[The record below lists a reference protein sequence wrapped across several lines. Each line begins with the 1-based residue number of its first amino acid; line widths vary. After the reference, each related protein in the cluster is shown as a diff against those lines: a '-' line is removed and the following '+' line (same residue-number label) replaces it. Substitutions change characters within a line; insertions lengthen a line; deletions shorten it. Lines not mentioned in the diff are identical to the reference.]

1 MKKIFLFCF
10 MLFLSAVAFSQD
22 KTIVKGTVR
31 NAEQQPLAGVSVGV
45 IGQNVG
51 TTTDNEGRFTIQI
64 PKPAGA
70 RLRFS
75 FVGYTTLEVAANDPK
90 GFNIVLK
97 DDDQN
102 KLEEVAVVAFG
113 TQKKSSLTGSVVTI
127 SAKDLKG
134 PTSNLTTTLAGRVP
148 GVIAYQ
154 RTGEP
159 GQDNANFFVRG
170 VGTFGTGKQDPLIYI
185 DGIES
190 TPTDLARINPD
201 NIDNFSVLKDAA
213 ATALYGSRGS
223 NGVMLLTTK
232 LGAQGITR
240 INARVE
246 NRLSTNTQNIK
257 MADNIT
263 YMRLANE
270 AVTTRDFQNQGGV
283 NPPYDPNKI
292 DNTAAGKDP
301 LLYPSNDWVDILTK
315 KNTRNLAVNL
325 DVSGGNEKAIYYVGL
340 TYDENNGL
348 LKESG
353 SNNFK
358 TNVRSRTYSLLSN
371 ITINFTKTTKALIS
385 VRGTFDDVTSPVG
398 GGSRIFTLASQSN
411 PVAFPA
417 IYPQSFLPY
426 AQHPL
431 FGSALRPNSTTT
443 LYTNPFAE
451 SVSGYQ
457 NFNRAQL
464 IPQITINQNLEEIT
478 KGLTA
483 RVMAF
488 TQRDADFTLV
498 RQYSPFYYQ
507 ARQVGGQTLLTS
519 LNEPTPGQTTNQ
531 IGIPPTEY
539 LTYFPSEKNVST
551 VVYGEAVINYLRTFN
566 DNHSIGGRFITTM
579 RNSLTGNASSLQ
591 LSLPKRNLNFLGQ
604 ANYAY
609 KDKYLVDFSFGYNG
623 SERFSKEKRYGFF
636 PSISAAW
643 ILTKE
648 KFMEPLNKVITNLK
662 LRGSYGLSGNDQIG
676 RDVDR
681 FFYLSEVQLNNIF
694 NSATFGENYG
704 YTRPGISTTRYANP
718 DITFEK
724 TKQLN
729 LGLEL
734 SLFNDFNFVIEAYK
748 KNTSSILLPRTN
760 VPTTAGLQALTYA
773 NVGEASSKGI
783 DFSFNYY
790 KNFSKDYWAKIY
802 TTFTYAASK
811 VLYNEEPNYPDNL
824 KHLSRVGR
832 SAGQLYGLVAERL
845 FTDETEVRNSPRQ
858 NFGVYGAGDI
868 KYRDINGDGI
878 ISLLDIVPIGL
889 PKDPEIIYGFGGSF
903 GIKQFD
909 FSFFFQGSTRSSF
922 FINPG
927 SSRNDNTGNVEGIA
941 PFVTFNGTESGLLDI
956 IAQDH
961 WSEDNRN
968 AYAFWPRLSNQVVA
982 NNAVASSWWLRR
994 GDFLRLKQV
1003 EMGYNFSEKLAKKVG
1018 LNNLRL
1024 YCSALNVFS
1033 ISSFKLWEVEMAGN
1047 GLGYPLQRVYNLGIK
1062 VGI

>member
-10 MLFLSAVAFSQD
+10 MLFLSLIVFAQE
-22 KTIVKGTVR
+22 KTVVKGTVR
-31 NAEQQPLAGVSVGV
+31 NADQQPLAGVSVGI

-51 TTTDNEGRFTIQI
+51 TTTDGEGRFTIQI

-75 FVGYTTLEVAANDPK
+75 FVGYTTLEIAANDPK
-90 GFNIVLK
+90 GFNIILK
-97 DDDQN
+97 DDAQN
-102 KLEEVAVVAFG
+102 ELQEVAVVAFG
-113 TQKKSSLTGSVVTI
+113 TQKKSSLTASVTTI

-213 ATALYGSRGS
+213 AVALYGSRGS

-232 LGAQGITR
+232 LGSQGVTK
-240 INARVE
+240 INARIE
-246 NRLSTNTQNIK
+246 NRLSTNTQNVK
-257 MADNIT
+257 LADNIT

-270 AVTTRDFQNQGGV
+270 AVTTRDFQNQGV
-283 NPPYDPNKI
+283 SNPPYDPNKI

-301 LLYPSNDWVDILTK
+301 LLYPNNNWTDILTK
-315 KNTRNLAVNL
+315 KTTRNLAINL
-325 DVSGGNEKAIYYVGL
+325 DVSGGSEKAVYYVGL

-348 LKESG
+348 LKESNL
-353 SNNFK
+353 NNFS
-358 TNVRSRTYSLLSN
+358 TNVKSRTYSLLSN

-417 IYPQSFLPY
+417 LYPQSFLPY

-431 FGSALRPNSTTT
+431 FGSKLRPNSTTQ

-451 SVSGYQ
+451 SVKGFQ
-457 NFNRAQL
+457 NYNRAQL

-507 ARQVGGQTLLTS
+507 ARQVGGQIVLTS
-519 LNEPTPGQTTNQ
+519 LNEPTPGQNNQQ
-531 IGIPPTEY
+531 IGSVPTEY
-539 LTYFPSEKNVST
+539 LTYLPSAKNVST
-551 VVYGEAVINYLRTFN
+551 VVYGEAVINYQRTFV
-566 DNHSIGGRFITTM
+566 DNHSIGGRVITTM
-579 RNSLTGNASSLQ
+579 RNTITGNASTLQ

-604 ANYAY
+604 ATYGY
-609 KDKYLVDFSFGYNG
+609 KDKYLLDFSFGYNG
-623 SERFSKEKRYGFF
+623 SERFAKDKRYGFF
-636 PSISAAW
+636 PSVSGAW
-643 ILTKE
+643 IATKE
-648 KFMEPLNKVITNLK
+648 KFMEPLNKVVTNLK
-662 LRGSYGLSGNDQIG
+662 IRASYGLSGNDQIG
-676 RDVDR
+676 SDADR
-681 FFYLSEVQLNNIF
+681 FFYLSEVNLNGING
-694 NSATFGENYG
+694 ATFGENYG

-734 SLFNDFNFVIEAYK
+734 GLFNDFNFVIEAYK
-748 KNTSSILLPRTN
+748 RNTSSILLPRTN
-760 VPTTAGLQALTYA
+760 IPTTAGLQALTYA
-773 NVGEASSKGI
+773 NIGEASSKGI

-790 KNFSKDYWAKIY
+790 KNFNKDYWAKIY

-811 VLYNEEPNYPDNL
+811 VLFNEEPNYPDNL
-824 KHLSRVGR
+824 KYLSRVGK
-832 SAGQLYGLVAERL
+832 STGQLYGLVAERL
-845 FTDETEVRNSPRQ
+845 FIDETEVRNSPRQ

-878 ISLLDIVPIGL
+878 ISSLDIVPIGL
-889 PKDPEIIYGFGGSF
+889 PSAPEIIYGFGGSF
-903 GIKQFD
+903 GVKQFD
-909 FSFFFQGSTRSSF
+909 LSFFFQGSTRSSF

-927 SSRNDNTGNVEGIA
+927 SARNSSTGNVDGIA
-941 PFVTFNGTESGLLDI
+941 PFVNFGGTESGLLDLV
-956 IAQDH
+956 AQDH

-968 AYAFWPRLSNQVVA
+968 AYALWPRLSSEVVA
-982 NNAVASSWWLRR
+982 NNVVASSWWLRR

-1003 EMGYNFSEKLAKKVG
+1003 EFGYNFTDKLAKKIG
-1018 LNNLRL
+1018 LNSLRV
-1024 YCSALNVFS
+1024 YGSALNIFS
-1033 ISSFKLWEVEMAGN
+1033 VSSFKLWEVEMAGN
-1047 GLGYPLQRVYNLGIK
+1047 GLGYPLQRVYNIGLK